1 MNADPEKFKITLD
14 GVTYVVERS
23 MTDDNIYR
31 LRSAQG
37 SYLIARDFYGTWVEL
52 TSSSGSPD
60 ISLTQAGRQIEG
72 HYQRVN
78 SL

>member
-23 MTDDNIYR
+23 ITDNNIYR
-31 LRSAQG
+31 LRSARG
-37 SYLIARDFYGTWVEL
+37 SHLIARDFYGIWVEL
-52 TSSSGSPD
+52 VSSSNSPK
-60 ISLTQAGRQIEG
+60 ISLTQAGKQIEG
-72 HYQRVN
+72 HYQRAN